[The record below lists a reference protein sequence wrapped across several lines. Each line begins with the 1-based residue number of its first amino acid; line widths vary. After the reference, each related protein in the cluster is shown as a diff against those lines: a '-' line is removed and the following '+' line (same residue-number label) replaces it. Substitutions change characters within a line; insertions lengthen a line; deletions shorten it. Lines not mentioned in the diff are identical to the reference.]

1 MSFLDD
7 ILIEEEEDYYTI
19 NTNYFQKILT
29 K

>member
-19 NTNYFQKILT
+19 NTNYFQKISI

>member
-19 NTNYFQKILT
+19 NINYFQKISI